1 MQPSATCVPASSH
14 TVAITPLPANIRIT
28 RVQNPIYRQG
38 PAGEF
43 YLAILNDPSALSDDV
58 PLYARLGG
66 AAGDVYVPVDRREPL
81 PPVTLYS
88 RVTRDGRPHLINS
101 NYTV

>member
-1 MQPSATCVPASSH
+1 MHGTL
-14 TVAITPLPANIRIT
+14 TLNIA

-38 PAGEF
+38 TAGEF
-43 YLAILNDPSALSDDV
+43 YLAILNDLSTLPDDV
-58 PLYARLGG
+58 PLYARLRG

-81 PPVTLYS
+81 PLVTLYS